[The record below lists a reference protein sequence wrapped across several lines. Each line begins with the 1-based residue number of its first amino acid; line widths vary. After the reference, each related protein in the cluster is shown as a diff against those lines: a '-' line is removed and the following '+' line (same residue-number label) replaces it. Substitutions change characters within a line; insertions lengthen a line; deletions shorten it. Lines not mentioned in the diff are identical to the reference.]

1 MSGSQKPLELILARN
16 FLTSV
21 STPAFLV
28 AREGDLLFYNEAAG
42 ALLGI
47 PFEETGK
54 QDPGEWTKN
63 FGPFDGDGEPLEID
77 QLSLTAALRDGRPAH
92 DEFCI
97 RSVDG
102 SRHEIAASAMPVI
115 STEHGNSGALI
126 VFWPRDADQA
136 REVVSA
142 QRRSRK

>member
-1 MSGSQKPLELILARN
+1 MSSSQKPLELILARN

-28 AREGDLLFYNEAAG
+28 ARGGDLLFYNEAAG
-42 ALLGI
+42 ALLGV

-54 QDPGEWTKN
+54 QDPGEWTKS
-63 FGPFDGDGEPLEID
+63 FGPFAGNGEPLEIED
-77 QLSLTAALRDGRPAH
+77 LSLTVALREGRPAH

-102 SRHEIAASAMPVI
+102 HRHEIAASAMPVI
-115 STEHGNSGALI
+115 STENGNSGALI
-126 VFWPRDADQA
+126 VFWPRDDEQA
-136 REVVSA
+136 RQVVAA
-142 QRRSRK
+142 QRQAEQ